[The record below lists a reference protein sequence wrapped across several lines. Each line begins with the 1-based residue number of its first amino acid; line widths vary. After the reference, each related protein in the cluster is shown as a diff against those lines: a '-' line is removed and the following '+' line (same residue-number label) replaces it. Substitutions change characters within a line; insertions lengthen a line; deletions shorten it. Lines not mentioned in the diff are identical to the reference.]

1 MFHDNLIDLRKMK
14 NLTQEDIAEK
24 VGVSRQAVA
33 KWETGET
40 IPDLNKCK
48 ILAELFEVS
57 LDDLA
62 NYEPE
67 ENLGMSIPPKGKH
80 LFGMVT
86 VGDKG
91 QIVIPARARK
101 LFHISAGDQLVVLG
115 DEAQGLAIIKAE
127 NLLAFAD
134 AIRAGGP
141 SSSPHPDQPR
151 IPDSTG
157 GSCGRSHHSAYH
169 VS

>member
-1 MFHDNLIDLRKMK
+1 MFNENIVRLRKINQM
-14 NLTQEDIAEK
+14 TQEDIAEA

-33 KWETGET
+33 KWESGET
-40 IPDLNKCK
+40 IPDLEKCK
-48 ILAELFEVS
+48 LLAELFGVS

-67 ENLGMSIPPKGKH
+67 DNMGLDVPPKGKH

-101 LFHISAGDQLVVLG
+101 LFEISPGDQLVVLG
-115 DEAQGLAIIKAE
+115 DESQGMAIIKAKDFL
-127 NLLAFAD
+127 NMANM
-134 AIRAGGP
+134 IRNA
-141 SSSPHPDQPR
+141 
-151 IPDSTG
+151 
-157 GSCGRSHHSAYH
+157 
-169 VS
+169 VKK